1 MDKADQYLRDFSRR
15 EPHKKLKRFLAPAFT
30 VNYIDNLEYIF
41 AHTVQSLLIKYSE
54 KLAVQTSAAGIQ
66 TDLMSDLHNVALD
79 IMGESTFGRGFG
91 QTSTRTSSSANETD
105 IDEKVW
111 SQIPKSIFNGLKKRH
126 QTVFIKRFFRHFGWE
141 MQFDWPEQMAK
152 AIEVMMQRR
161 MRTTGDKLEA
171 AETRHDLL
179 QHVIEQGKR
188 PDNGQP
194 MTSREIADHM
204 SEVLIGGS
212 ETTSNQM
219 ACLFLELARNPT
231 VRAKLLASLPAVSI
245 HDDNIITSKMVRSEP
260 KYAYLEACITENL
273 RLNPI
278 ASELGRRTGAEWTAL
293 GGYDL
298 PPYTVVCAS
307 YRALHRNEEHW
318 PQPLRFWPERWLP
331 EDQRGDAPPA
341 K

>member
-1 MDKADQYLRDFSRR
+1 M
-15 EPHKKLKRFLAPAFT
+15 APAFT

-41 AHTVQSLLIKYSE
+41 AHTVRSLLFNYAQKN
-54 KLAVQTSAAGIQ
+54 AVDNPVAGIE

-91 QTSTRTSSSANETD
+91 QISSSMSATTEAD

-111 SQIPKSIFNGLKKRH
+111 AKIPKSIFNGLKKRH

-161 MRTTGDKLEA
+161 MRVTGDKLEA

-188 PDNGQP
+188 PDNGKP
-194 MTSREIADHM
+194 MTGREIADHM

-260 KYAYLEACITENL
+260 RYSYLEACITENL

-278 ASELGRRTGAEWTAL
+278 ASELGRRTGAEWTTL
-293 GGYDL
+293 GDYKL